1 MEEECKTLIEI
12 AEKENVNEGRFC
24 LVEIRRF
31 YVSMRVRSLLSRDR
45 MDNALSLLLSGQ
57 MDELYTPAIASSLRE
72 GNTHT
77 LKKNSVSDPIGS
89 IQELLKLLYSVWISY
104 RIVMTRFMRSEKNSI
119 KHMM

>member
-1 MEEECKTLIEI
+1 
-12 AEKENVNEGRFC
+12 
-24 LVEIRRF
+24 
-31 YVSMRVRSLLSRDR
+31 

>member
-1 MEEECKTLIEI
+1 
-12 AEKENVNEGRFC
+12 
-24 LVEIRRF
+24 
-31 YVSMRVRSLLSRDR
+31 

-89 IQELLKLLYSVWISY
+89 IQELLKVLYSVWISY